1 MSFSRRLAAG
11 LPTVGATVLV
21 ALALGGAPASAAA
34 DLAGKAGHAIIT
46 PSPGPGD
53 QRGNAGYGDV
63 QQAPEAP
70 AGPAAVATV
79 PPAGG
84 APATTA
90 TGPTRG
96 KPGYGPGEAPSETPS
111 ETPSQTPSTPTG
123 TVTQGTPGGALAETV
138 TPVPGATTGGAGV
151 SSGETLPL
159 TGDALGGTL
168 AVGGLLVAGGAAAV
182 LYSRR
187 RRNA

>member
-34 DLAGKAGHAIIT
+34 DLAMKAGHTIVT
-46 PSPGPGD
+46 PSPDPGD

-63 QQAPEAP
+63 QEAPEAP
-70 AGPAAVATV
+70 AAATTV
-79 PPAGG
+79 PPAGA
-84 APATTA
+84 APAT

-96 KPGYGPGEAPSETPS
+96 RPGYGGESPGETPSQTPS
-111 ETPSQTPSTPTG
+111 ETPSQTPSQPTG
-123 TVTQGTPGGALAETV
+123 TVTQGTPGGVDSETV
-138 TPVPGATTGGAGV
+138 TPAPGATTGGAGV
-151 SSGETLPL
+151 SSGGTLPL

-168 AVGGLLVAGGAAAV
+168 ALGGLLVAGGAAAV
-182 LYSRR
+182 LYTRR
-187 RRNA
+187 RRSA